1 MKIEEFDIEFVKFKN
16 DTHELN
22 FHLGNDFFRLFEN
35 SSFDTG
41 NIAAKVIFEK
51 SNVALR
57 FDFTIMGSLN
67 LSCDRCLN
75 RISFPVE
82 NEFTLH
88 VKITDHPGEEE
99 DNLAFILPSEH
110 KINIAS
116 YIYEIIYLALP
127 MRRICE
133 DIGEQCDVDVISK
146 LKKISVESNESNIET
161 ENPDPE
167 WDKLKDLFKDKK

>member
-1 MKIEEFDIEFVKFKN
+1 VKIEEFDIEFVKFKN
-16 DTHELN
+16 ETHELN
-22 FHLGNDFFRLFEN
+22 YQLGNEFFRLFEN

-51 SNVALR
+51 SNIALR
-57 FDFTIMGSLN
+57 FDFQIMGSLS

-82 NEFTLH
+82 NNFTLH
-88 VKITDHPGEEE
+88 VKITDAPGEEE
-99 DNLAFILPSEH
+99 DNLAFILPNEH

-133 DIGEQCDVDVISK
+133 DIGEQCDADVISK
-146 LKKISVESNESNIET
+146 LKNISIEKTEDSLDTDNI
-161 ENPDPE
+161 DPE
-167 WDKLKDLFKDKK
+167 WDKLKDLFKDIK